1 MNARSNLPFQ
11 FQLRAVDAN
20 LQRHSVRRGIL
31 VNADCLETLYL
42 CLFPSRNPFLE
53 LEEKERGRES
63 REQPKG
69 STLAKVE
76 GLKSIHRG
84 ALTNRAKSVF
94 RNVQVVTFGKYK
106 SNQNPPLEKN
116 RSPLQTWDAHKS
128 NLKMQE
134 VGLAR
139 VALDITIRCRNEL

>member
-1 MNARSNLPFQ
+1 MNGRSNLSTFCRPFPFQ
-11 FQLRAVDAN
+11 LTAVDAN

-31 VNADCLETLYL
+31 ANADWLETLYL
-42 CLFPSRNPFLE
+42 CLLPSRNPFLE
-53 LEEKERGRES
+53 LEEKERVRES
-63 REQPKG
+63 REQPAKG

-116 RSPLQTWDAHKS
+116 RRPLQTWNAHKS

-134 VGLAR
+134 VGLEW
-139 VALDITIRCRNEL
+139 L